1 MTENFQAENR
11 RFVAYRLAEQ
21 AEPLLLLGDDK
32 KGSYRFIIA
41 PFHQSEEHEKV
52 EIRGGK
58 LYRGWE
64 NLSQIGTLHQPSK
77 RKSEQTRYEEKFLLF
92 HSNLQAGTFRKLVLS
107 QPFEF
112 RYNDPAQTFASLC
125 KAYPHSLVYLL
136 YTPETGMWIGATPE
150 LLLEQTSKGWETM
163 ALAGTKDSET
173 APWDE
178 KNREEQRVVCQYVK
192 EQLTPLCESVEE
204 SPVTTLHTGNLYHLC
219 TKFRFEPKKNT
230 NLDALTDALH
240 PTPAVCGLPKEKAI
254 DFLLENEGYDRA
266 YYAGYL
272 GPVGID
278 GETHLYVNIRCAQ
291 LHSQNKATVYAG
303 SGLLASSTLESEY
316 KEISKKSQ
324 ALFQTPHV

>member
-1 MTENFQAENR
+1 MNDNTPITTE

-21 AEPLLLLGDDK
+21 TIPIVVLGNK
-32 KGSYRFIIA
+32 NEGKHRFVIA
-41 PFHQSEEHEKV
+41 PFQETSKHAKI
-52 EIRGGK
+52 EIRSNRFF
-58 LYRGWE
+58 RGWDS
-64 NLSQIGTLHQPSK
+64 LSLIKNTTTLSSK
-77 RKSEQTRYEEKFLLF
+77 EKLDTNYKETFRLF
-92 HSNLQAGTFRKLVLS
+92 HQNLTNASFKKLVLS
-107 QPFEF
+107 RPFEST
-112 RYNDPAQTFASLC
+112 YEDPFTTFCTLC
-125 KAYPHSLVYLL
+125 KSYPHSLVYLL

-163 ALAGTKDSET
+163 ALAGTKDSES

-192 EQLTPLCESVEE
+192 KQLTPLCESVAE

-291 LHSQNKATVYAG
+291 LHSLNKATVYAG